1 MVANETTLT
10 PNDVKVI
17 NYRPPYSLQQNMYTA
32 VTAYQ
37 AIETLKMT
45 NVKPFI
51 KKKYRVPFIYETIS
65 KKNPTSTEFVDSEI
79 GHRDRIHN
87 VTG

>member
-37 AIETLKMT
+37 AIETLNMT

-51 KKKYRVPFIYETIS
+51 KEKYRGPIYIRNKSIS
-65 KKNPTSTEFVDSEI
+65 KKKSDK
-79 GHRDRIHN
+79 H
-87 VTG
+87 